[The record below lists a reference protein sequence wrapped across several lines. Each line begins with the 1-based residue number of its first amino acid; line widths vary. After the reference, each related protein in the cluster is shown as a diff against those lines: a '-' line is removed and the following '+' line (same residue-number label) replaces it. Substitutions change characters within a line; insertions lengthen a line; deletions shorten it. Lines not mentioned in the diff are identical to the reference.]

1 MVNWLADPVACA
13 IRLKNESG
21 CTILAGRN
29 EVMSR
34 TTLVHRQETPKGA
47 RYEWGHLFVEVKG
60 RPGDLREMRAG
71 SHDTVAN
78 VTNSRSTDWLSTE
91 HANVMSDL
99 LRAAV
104 VNAGGTSCGGKSL
117 YELLWDEMDV
127 VTDRLMSDVE
137 ADQESDPDDVG
148 GARMLAWC
156 IAVFQNPYLPNVDS
170 VREMAMARWEE
181 ADRTPAKPEPK
192 PSPAKRRAARR
203 ARRG

>member
-1 MVNWLADPVACA
+1 
-13 IRLKNESG
+13 
-21 CTILAGRN
+21 
-29 EVMSR
+29 MSR
-34 TTLVHRQETPKGA
+34 TTLVQRQETDNGA

-60 RPGDLREMRAG
+60 QPGDLRQMRAG
-71 SHDTVAN
+71 TNHKQGTVESK
-78 VTNSRSTDWLSTE
+78 VVTDWLSTE

-127 VTDRLMSDVE
+127 VTDRLMADVE
-137 ADQESDPDDVG
+137 RDVESDPDDVG

-170 VREMAMARWEE
+170 VKETAMQRWEE
-181 ADRTPAKPEPK
+181 ADRTPAPAPK
-192 PSPAKRRAARR
+192 KATPAARRTARR
-203 ARRG
+203 ARRTS